1 MRLGRATSS
10 LIKQYNYMKQITYKH
25 GAFANT
31 EDVHIIRRYLEWKCV
46 YKENAKSGIWSLL
59 ERELNRKDKR
69 ISERWRHVLCKR
81 LATLVP
87 LDAENNI
94 IDPLK
99 ALVMWIEHQ
108 DEMVRLNGVSN
119 HNGYGAYDNLGASTA
134 SSKAFGST
142 NNGSAA
148 SVLKKRAYST
158 TDSVQSV
165 NSIDTN
171 VTARKSLAE
180 RTSNANP
187 QVDTNSTNDSTMND
201 INDILQSINNEEYT
215 NHSILSI
222 GSSVYDGTTYGGSM
236 WSTID
241 NNNTDNNSISQT
253 PTGVYNSYNIPNN
266 TKQYADSFMND
277 NNAFSSSV
285 WNSISSPSTTKG
297 TKSMSRW
304 TEEQVFLYCA
314 YILFHFFLYF
324 CVYTAF
330 ITFSQGCAAT

>member
-1 MRLGRATSS
+1 
-10 LIKQYNYMKQITYKH
+10 MKQITYKH
-25 GAFANT
+25 GAFTNT

-69 ISERWRHVLCKR
+69 ISELWRHVLCKR

-108 DEMVRLNGVSN
+108 DEMVRLNVVSN
-119 HNGYGAYDNLGASTA
+119 HNGYVAYDNLGASTA
-134 SSKAFGST
+134 SSKALGST
-142 NNGSAA
+142 NNRSAA

-165 NSIDTN
+165 NSNDTN
-171 VTARKSLAE
+171 GTARKSFVE
-180 RTSNANP
+180 RPANTLP
-187 QVDTNSTNDSTMND
+187 KVDTNSTNDSTMND

-215 NHSILSI
+215 NHSILSLS
-222 GSSVYDGTTYGGSM
+222 SSVYDGTTYGGSM

-241 NNNTDNNSISQT
+241 NNNNNITDNNSISQT
-253 PTGVYNSYNIPNN
+253 PTGVYNSYNNTNN
-266 TKQYADSFMND
+266 TKQYTDSFMND

-285 WNSISSPSTTKG
+285 WNSLTSPSTSKG

-304 TEEQVFLYCA
+304 TEEQVCLFLADIVFNIIYF
-314 YILFHFFLYF
+314 LF
-324 CVYTAF
+324 
-330 ITFSQGCAAT
+330 GR